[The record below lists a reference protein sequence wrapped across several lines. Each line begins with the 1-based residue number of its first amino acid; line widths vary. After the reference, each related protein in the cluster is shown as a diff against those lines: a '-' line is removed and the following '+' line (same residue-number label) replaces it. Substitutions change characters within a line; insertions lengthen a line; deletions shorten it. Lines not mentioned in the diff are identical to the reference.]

1 MDPAVIHK
9 HLTDPGTRLFIMH
22 DRLHL
27 PVNDIDAVQ
36 ISPHH
41 TAVGHQIVSAVPG
54 SINAVVSDKTKDP
67 RYRTT
72 LSAHLSLVP
81 GVEVHD
87 LDRLGIPDP
96 GILLPCRPGMVR
108 ADRELLFC
116 KSGGKCHI
124 LQTL

>member
-1 MDPAVIHK
+1 MDPAVIHR
-9 HLTDPGTRLFIMH
+9 HLTNPGTRLLIMH

-87 LDRLGIPDP
+87 LDRL
-96 GILLPCRPGMVR
+96 
-108 ADRELLFC
+108 
-116 KSGGKCHI
+116 
-124 LQTL
+124 